1 MADIGTRTPLLDSFK
16 RGDAAREIRMLAA
29 TGSLAPRAV
38 EQVELLLLLREDPD
52 AEVAAA
58 AEKTLEGLSPDRV
71 AGFLATSEASAEAQA
86 YFAAR
91 GITPA
96 AAPNGD
102 ADLPLL
108 DADADEASPPAEERE
123 DSTLQRLAGLSIA
136 KRIGVA
142 MKGTREERA
151 ILIRDPN
158 RIVTAAVLSSP
169 KMTETEIAGIA
180 RMGSV
185 SEDVLRT
192 IANNRGWLK
201 NYSVILGLVKNAKTP
216 VALSMNLMARLSEKD
231 LRMLSTDRNVPDAL
245 RVNARKKLVL
255 NK

>member
-1 MADIGTRTPLLDSFK
+1 MADIGARTPLLDSFK
-16 RGDAAREIRMLAA
+16 RGDAARDIRMLAA
-29 TGSLAPRAV
+29 TGGVAPRAF
-38 EQVELLLLLREDPD
+38 EQVEILLLLRGDPD
-52 AEVAAA
+52 AEVAAT
-58 AEKTLEGLSPDRV
+58 AETTLQSLEPTRV
-71 AGFLATSEASAEAQA
+71 AAFLARPEASPEAQA

-96 AAPNGD
+96 AGPAGE

-108 DADADEASPPAEERE
+108 DAGADEAPPPAEERE
-123 DSTLQRLAGLSIA
+123 ESTLQRLAGLSIA

-201 NYSVILGLVKNAKTP
+201 NYSVTVGLVKNAKTP

-245 RVNARKKLVL
+245 RVNARKKLVID
-255 NK
+255 K